1 MGNSARNPED
11 YEVVRN
17 YRADEWEQ
25 LPSSSGEL
33 WRSRRTQEL
42 AQVHRLFTV
51 PSSTDMDR
59 FELRTSQENFVKVYY
74 LALASRQNLCFNE
87 PFARLLVEFI
97 PVRLK
102 EVDSLELEE
111 ALTLLAAILK
121 GFHAL
126 TAHFGAIEP
135 QEELIGFNQWGKAKV
150 WLNKDVSCNFPEHA
164 VQANFDK
171 SRVEASHVRKIFDL
185 V

>member
-1 MGNSARNPED
+1 M
-11 YEVVRN
+11 RN
-17 YRADEWEQ
+17 YREDEWEQ
-25 LPSSSGEL
+25 LPGNNGEL
-33 WRSRRTQEL
+33 WRSRRTHEL
-42 AQVHRLFTV
+42 AEVHRLFSV
-51 PSSTDMDR
+51 PSSIDMDR
-59 FELRTSQENFVKVYY
+59 YELRSSQENFVKVYY
-74 LALASRQNLCFNE
+74 LALASRQSLCFNE
-87 PFARLLVEFI
+87 PFVRLLVEFI

-111 ALTLLAAILK
+111 ALTLLAAVLK

-150 WLNKDVSCNFPEHA
+150 WLNKDVSCNFPEH
-164 VQANFDK
+164 VSRVNFDK
-171 SRVEASHVRKIFDL
+171 SRVEASHVRKLFDL